1 MWWTSRKA
9 TEVHYWKILS
19 GRRGH
24 RVPSLI
30 AVLGIAVAALSCG
43 AASEPEL
50 PPNVVVIISDDHG
63 WTDYGFMGSPDVR
76 TPALDRLASQSMVY
90 TRGYVPAPLCRPS
103 LATIATGLY
112 PHQHGITGND
122 PPAVRPRSSRDPAS
136 RAAMEAVFARNDNI
150 AELLGRSGYASH
162 QSGKWW
168 EGNPLDHGF
177 TAAMTHGDVTRRG
190 RHGDVGLVI
199 GREGMDPIFDFIQS
213 TRGPGAGESQSETS
227 GDRPAGPA
235 AAQPFFIWYA
245 PFLPHT
251 PHNPPERLLAEYRQ
265 PGRDLAVT
273 AYLAMVAWLDETVGQ
288 LCDYLDENGL
298 SENTIVLYVADN
310 GWLQSDEQTEQWTMR
325 GKMSPYD
332 SGVRSPIMIRWPGR
346 VAPGRDDRTLVSSID
361 FVPTI
366 LQAAGLAPR
375 ADLPGIDLLDR
386 AALAERDRIFLEEF
400 AHTSVDLEKPVANLK
415 YRAVVREDGWKL
427 ILPYAVN
434 EAVVLTNR
442 SRVPPWVS
450 ADPELYQVLE
460 DPHETRNMAPERQD
474 LVEELYASLQEW
486 WPVPE

>member
-1 MWWTSRKA
+1 MRNWSFLPGK
-9 TEVHYWKILS
+9 
-19 GRRGH
+19 RGNPLPW
-24 RVPSLI
+24 VLV
-30 AVLGIAVAALSCG
+30 VLGTAFAAWSCG
-43 AASEPEL
+43 APAEPEA
-50 PPNVVVIISDDHG
+50 PPNIVLIISDDHG
-63 WTDYGFMGSPDVR
+63 WTDYGFMGSPDIR

-150 AELLGRSGYASH
+150 AELLSRSGYASH

-199 GREGMDPIFDFIQS
+199 GREGMDPIFEFIES
-213 TRGPGAGESQSETS
+213 ARGPGADESQSEAP
-227 GDRPAGPA
+227 GDRAAEPAT
-235 AAQPFFIWYA
+235 AQPFLIWYA

-251 PHNPPERLLAEYRQ
+251 PHNPPERLLAQYRQ
-265 PGRDLAVT
+265 PGRDAAV
-273 AYLAMVAWLDETVGQ
+273 ANYYAMVAWLDETVGQ

-298 SENTIVLYVADN
+298 SENTLVLYVADN
-310 GWLQSDEQTEQWTMR
+310 GWLQSEEAIEQWTMR

-366 LQAAGLAPR
+366 LQAAGIGPR

-386 AALAERDRIFLEEF
+386 AALAERDRIFAEEF
-400 AHTSVDLEKPVANLK
+400 AHTSVDLENPVANLK

-427 ILPYAVN
+427 ILPYTVN
-434 EAVVLTNR
+434 NDVTLTNR
-442 SRVPPWVS
+442 NTVPPWVN

-460 DPHETRNMAPERQD
+460 DPHETNNLAMQRQD
-474 LVEELYASLQEW
+474 LVEELHTSLQEW

>member
-1 MWWTSRKA
+1 M
-9 TEVHYWKILS
+9 HNWKILS

-24 RVPSLI
+24 PVPSLF
-30 AVLGIAVAALSCG
+30 AVLGITVAALSCG
-43 AASEPEL
+43 VAAEPEL

-122 PPAVRPRSSRDPAS
+122 PPAVRPRSSRDPAN

-265 PGRDLAVT
+265 PGRDVAVT

-346 VAPGRDDRTLVSSID
+346 VSPGRDDRTLVSSID

-366 LQAAGLAPR
+366 LQAAGLGPR

-400 AHTSVDLEKPVANLK
+400 AHTSVDLENPVANLK